1 MQHHHRTH
9 GHVPNTINTCNT
21 GTSQDIH
28 KEGEL
33 PMVEIAINPDT
44 RNGFILLTPNQSA
57 HWHVVLLIVSALSL
71 VIFII
76 AVCMALF
83 GAWMI
88 LPFSGIEILA
98 IVFANYYVL
107 SLSTYKEVITF
118 TSEQVSVEKGK
129 RRPAATIIFQR
140 HWTQTKIIPP
150 GHSGYLSQVNLCSM
164 KEQVSIGN
172 FLNEED
178 RRKLIRALND
188 MLNTQTQANPLDAM
202 SPRTK

>member
-1 MQHHHRTH
+1 
-9 GHVPNTINTCNT
+9 VPNTIDTCNACP
-21 GTSQDIH
+21 SQGLH
-28 KEGEL
+28 TKGEA
-33 PMVEIAINPDT
+33 PMVEVAINPDT

-76 AVCMALF
+76 AICMTLF

-107 SLSTYKEVITF
+107 SRNAHKEVITF
-118 TSEQVSVEKGK
+118 TSDQVSVEKGK
-129 RRPAATIIFQR
+129 RRPSTTITFQR

-150 GHSGYLSQVNLCSM
+150 SHDWYLTQVSLCSM
-164 KEQVSIGN
+164 KEHVSIGN

-178 RRKLIRALND
+178 RGELIRALND
-188 MLNTQTQANPLDAM
+188 ALNTQTQPNQINAM
-202 SPRTK
+202 CPRTK